1 MIFILFY
8 LSCFIFLQVSEA
20 KSSWDPNSLIR
31 QNPKRRQPDMM
42 STGVPIKRKG
52 GISSTDNRP
61 LSATVFSRLG
71 EQIQEQDQEDDI
83 QALD

>member
-1 MIFILFY
+1 
-8 LSCFIFLQVSEA
+8 
-20 KSSWDPNSLIR
+20 
-31 QNPKRRQPDMM
+31 MM

-83 QALD
+83 QALDW